1 MWAKCGLDFVYL
13 CIQKIKIMASIKL
26 LLQSKHNPAVIY
38 IRFRDG
44 RNIDIKAKTN
54 YLIDPLNWDDVEQRP
69 TKKALKD
76 IDYANL
82 DTDLQDLK
90 NNLLKEYNKIK
101 GTVAI
106 DLNWLNDFINP
117 PQQEEKLPEKLIDY
131 LDKYT
136 EYKKREVKE
145 STLKKC
151 GVIKQLL
158 LRYEADR
165 KLILYV
171 KDINLHFKNDFENY
185 CFSKGYAL
193 NTIARAVRFIK
204 TICNHA
210 KANGIETHYQLD
222 GVKAKY
228 LKVDNIYLNETEI
241 QQIENIA
248 SEKLTEGLENDRDWL
263 LISCY
268 CGQRISDFLRFENT
282 MIRYE
287 KNKSGELKPLIE
299 FTQVKTGKI
308 MTIPLHHKIM
318 AILEKYD
325 GNFPRK
331 ISDQKYNDNIKT
343 VCKLAGINKPTHG
356 VKFDAETKTKVEK
369 DYEKW
374 ELVSSHI
381 GRRSFAT
388 NNYGK
393 IPTSFLMYVTGHAT
407 EAMFLTY
414 IGKSNKDIAMELTN
428 YF

>member
-1 MWAKCGLDFVYL
+1 
-13 CIQKIKIMASIKL
+13 MASIKL
-26 LLQSKHNPAVIY
+26 LLQSKNNPAVIY
-38 IRFRDG
+38 IRLRDG
-44 RNIDIKAKTN
+44 RNTDVKAKTN
-54 YLIDPLNWDDVEQRP
+54 YHIDPELWDSKEQRP
-69 TKKALKD
+69 SKKALKN

-82 DTDLQDLK
+82 DTDLQEIK
-90 NNLLKEYNKIK
+90 NNLLKEYNKSK
-101 GTVAI
+101 GVVAI

-165 KLILYV
+165 KLTLYI
-171 KDINLHFKNDFENY
+171 KNINLHFKNDFENY
-185 CFSKGYAL
+185 CISQGYAL

-210 KANGIETHYQLD
+210 KANGVETHFQLD

-228 LKVDNIYLNETEI
+228 IKVDNIYLNETEI
-241 QQIENIA
+241 QQIENIE

-268 CGQRISDFLRFENT
+268 CGQRISDFLRFDKS

-287 KNKSGELKPLIE
+287 KNKSGVLKPLIE

-308 MTIPLHHKIM
+308 MTIPLHHKI
-318 AILEKYD
+318 IEIVNKY
-325 GNFPRK
+325 GGEFPRK
-331 ISDQKYNDNIKT
+331 ISDQKYNDNIKI
-343 VCKLAGINKPTHG
+343 VCKLAEIKKPTHG
-356 VKFDAETKTKVEK
+356 VKFDPETKNKVEK
-369 DYEKW
+369 EYEKW

-381 GRRSFAT
+381 GRRSFAS

-393 IPTSFLMYVTGHAT
+393 IPTSFLMYVTGHTT